1 MVDSKRGRDIST
13 DEVLS
18 FFQIIATLTP
28 QEKAIIHDLP
38 DHFRRTI
45 LHFKKTTV
53 LSNAL
58 KQVIKQKYWTNQ
70 QRVEI
75 SSLIAQTLAD
85 LDTKKGIIT
94 TEVYEEYGLS
104 RYRPL
109 LNEEKEAL
117 NNLAVLTLDRFA
129 HLSKISHYQSR
140 SPRLKKNIA
149 AISQRLNLAY
159 KHEKIALSLDTHIQ
173 NLLDTFRQL
182 LQFYQSI
189 LIQEKE
195 ILTKLKIYETK
206 STLALDIPQLRTLT
220 DRFIEET
227 KQLKNIQLR
236 IKNEFYVPFQKYND
250 QKVTSLDII
259 NNLLD
264 QKPQKWYHTLGFKQP
279 KINLPEVL
287 LEYHTMTTPEEVLEF
302 FSQLE
307 LIPQFLDPQVT
318 YFIKDTKPKVIEKMR
333 STRKSF
339 ERSLWEKRFD
349 SLTGAYTKSIYFE
362 EFQKLS
368 FQYERTKQQFSLLI
382 FDIDYFKQFND
393 TYGHATGDKI
403 LQTMAK
409 TIMHHIRKTDIF
421 IRYGGEEFILLLPNT
436 SKSQAITV
444 AEKLRI
450 ILPTENPQPLN
461 PKTNQ
466 PITVS
471 IGVATYPEDCKKN
484 STAQE
489 LLENADKA
497 LYTAKREGR
506 NRVVSA

>member
-1 MVDSKRGRDIST
+1 MVEPKRGRDIST

-18 FFQIIATLTP
+18 FFQVIATITP

-45 LHFKKTTV
+45 LHFKKTTL

-58 KQVIKQKYWTNQ
+58 KQVIKQKSWTNQ

-109 LNEEKEAL
+109 LNEEIDAL
-117 NNLAVLTLDRFA
+117 NNVNALTIDRFA
-129 HLSKISHYQSR
+129 HLNKVLPHGFK
-140 SPRLKKNIA
+140 SPILKKNVE
-149 AISQRLNLAY
+149 AIRQRLNLAY
-159 KHEKIALSLDTHIQ
+159 KQEKIALSLDTHIQ

-189 LIQEKE
+189 IIQEKE
-195 ILTKLKIYETK
+195 ILTKLQTYETK
-206 STLALDIPQLRTLT
+206 QTIPSDITQLRTLT

-227 KQLKNIQLR
+227 KQLKNVQLR
-236 IKNEFYVPFQKYND
+236 IKNEFYAPFQKYND
-250 QKVTSLDII
+250 QKVTSLDLI
-259 NNLLD
+259 NNLLA
-264 QKPQKWYHTLGFKQP
+264 QKPQKWYHALGFKRP
-279 KINLPEVL
+279 KINLPEIL
-287 LEYHTMTTPEEVLEF
+287 LEYNTMTTPEEVLEF

-339 ERSLWEKRFD
+339 ESSLWEKRFD
-349 SLTGAYTKSIYFE
+349 SLTSAYTKPMYYE
-362 EFQKLS
+362 EFEKLS
-368 FQYERTKQQFSLLI
+368 YQYERTKNFFSLLI

-403 LQTMAK
+403 LQNMAK

-436 SKSQAITV
+436 SKANALTI
-444 AEKLRI
+444 ANKLREL
-450 ILPTENPQPLN
+450 LPTENPQPLN

-471 IGVATYPEDCKKN
+471 IGVATYPEDCKAN

-489 LLENADKA
+489 LFENADKA